1 MIFFNNSIKFSI
13 SPSPFLLLYLSSGY
27 SQPLCYLLI
36 TRYIFSLASPYT
48 YTNMVRE
55 KKLSSDTIYMLFAFR
70 SNAAYYTFR
79 KDNDTM
85 KLTLITIGILILFL
99 YILILY
105 CCILVGARSERRL
118 RQFLENRNPS
128 QDDHSISG

>member
-1 MIFFNNSIKFSI
+1 MLLAHNQIHIFPGISI
-13 SPSPFLLLYLSSGY
+13 Y
-27 SQPLCYLLI
+27 
-36 TRYIFSLASPYT
+36 

-55 KKLSSDTIYMLFAFR
+55 KKLSSDTIDMLFVFR
-70 SNAAYYTFR
+70 SNAAYHTFR

-105 CCILVGARSERRL
+105 CCILVGARSERHL

-128 QDDHSISG
+128 QDDHSISD

>member
-1 MIFFNNSIKFSI
+1 
-13 SPSPFLLLYLSSGY
+13 
-27 SQPLCYLLI
+27 
-36 TRYIFSLASPYT
+36 
-48 YTNMVRE
+48 
-55 KKLSSDTIYMLFAFR
+55 
-70 SNAAYYTFR
+70 
-79 KDNDTM
+79 M

-118 RQFLENRNPS
+118 QQFLENRNPS

>member
-1 MIFFNNSIKFSI
+1 
-13 SPSPFLLLYLSSGY
+13 
-27 SQPLCYLLI
+27 
-36 TRYIFSLASPYT
+36 
-48 YTNMVRE
+48 MVRE

-70 SNAAYYTFR
+70 SNSAYHTFR

>member
-1 MIFFNNSIKFSI
+1 
-13 SPSPFLLLYLSSGY
+13 
-27 SQPLCYLLI
+27 
-36 TRYIFSLASPYT
+36 
-48 YTNMVRE
+48 
-55 KKLSSDTIYMLFAFR
+55 MLFAFR
-70 SNAAYYTFR
+70 SNVAYHTFR

>member
-13 SPSPFLLLYLSSGY
+13 PPLHFSFYIC
-27 SQPLCYLLI
+27 QADIRNPLCYLLI

-70 SNAAYYTFR
+70 SNAAYHTFR

-105 CCILVGARSERRL
+105 CCILVGARSERHL

>member
-1 MIFFNNSIKFSI
+1 
-13 SPSPFLLLYLSSGY
+13 
-27 SQPLCYLLI
+27 
-36 TRYIFSLASPYT
+36 
-48 YTNMVRE
+48 
-55 KKLSSDTIYMLFAFR
+55 
-70 SNAAYYTFR
+70 
-79 KDNDTM
+79 M

-99 YILILY
+99 YILILN

>member
-1 MIFFNNSIKFSI
+1 
-13 SPSPFLLLYLSSGY
+13 
-27 SQPLCYLLI
+27 
-36 TRYIFSLASPYT
+36 
-48 YTNMVRE
+48 
-55 KKLSSDTIYMLFAFR
+55 
-70 SNAAYYTFR
+70 
-79 KDNDTM
+79 M

-128 QDDHSISG
+128 QDDHSISGCLPETSSTLLHSFHHRMPSFLQIFPVP

>member
-1 MIFFNNSIKFSI
+1 
-13 SPSPFLLLYLSSGY
+13 
-27 SQPLCYLLI
+27 
-36 TRYIFSLASPYT
+36 
-48 YTNMVRE
+48 
-55 KKLSSDTIYMLFAFR
+55 
-70 SNAAYYTFR
+70 
-79 KDNDTM
+79 M

-128 QDDHSISG
+128 QDDHSISGRPPETPSTLLHSFNHRMPSFLQISPVP

>member
-1 MIFFNNSIKFSI
+1 MPIFCFRM
-13 SPSPFLLLYLSSGY
+13 LLVHKNYFY
-27 SQPLCYLLI
+27 YICQADIRNPLCYLLI

-70 SNAAYYTFR
+70 SNAAYHTFR

-105 CCILVGARSERRL
+105 CCILVGARSERYL